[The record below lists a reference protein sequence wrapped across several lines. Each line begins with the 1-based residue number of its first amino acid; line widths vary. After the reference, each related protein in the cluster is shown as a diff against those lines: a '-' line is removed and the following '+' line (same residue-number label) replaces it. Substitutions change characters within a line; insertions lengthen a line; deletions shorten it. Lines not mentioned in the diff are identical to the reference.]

1 VIEVEVLKFT
11 TEISQADYKIFLS
24 KVKKLASKGIHIDY
38 KVAKP
43 NHKKVKLTMNKV
55 YDWEKL
61 DAICDNG
68 MKWEDPLGYGY

>member
-1 VIEVEVLKFT
+1 MIEVEALKFT
-11 TEISQADYKIFLS
+11 TEISQADYKIFTS

-61 DAICDNG
+61 DDMCENDTR
-68 MKWEDPLGYGY
+68 WEDPLGYGY